1 MYLTAK
7 KRQFLFNIDRNCLLK
22 YKLNNICE
30 LINKSNA
37 PVDPEVN
44 TSEAIANGGNSDYGN
59 GTWGRVDPM
68 YRTVSFGLQVT
79 F

>member
-1 MYLTAK
+1 MDKVRVYFSA
-7 KRQFLFNIDRNCLLK
+7 
-22 YKLNNICE
+22 NNICE

-37 PVDPEVN
+37 PVAPEVN
-44 TSEAIANGGNSDYGN
+44 TSEAIANGGSSDYGN